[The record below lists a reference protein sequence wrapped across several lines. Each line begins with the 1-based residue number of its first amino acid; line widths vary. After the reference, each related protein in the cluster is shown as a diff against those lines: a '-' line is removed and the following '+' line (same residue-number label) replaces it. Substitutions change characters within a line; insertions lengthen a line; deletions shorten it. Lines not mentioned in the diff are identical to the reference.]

1 MTDLPQYPQSIVLSW
16 RDFDFVV
23 ERIKPTHQHE
33 ARWYPLVLFPFVD
46 QGNRASDLI
55 SQCFLA

>member
-33 ARWYPLVLFPFVD
+33 ARRYPLVLFPFVD

-55 SQCFLA
+55 S